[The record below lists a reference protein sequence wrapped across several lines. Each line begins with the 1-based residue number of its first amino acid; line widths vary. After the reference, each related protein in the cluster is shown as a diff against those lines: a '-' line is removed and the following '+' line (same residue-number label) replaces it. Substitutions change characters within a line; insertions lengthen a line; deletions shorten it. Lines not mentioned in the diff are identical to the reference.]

1 MAARVSS
8 SSKMTKLDG
17 MPMRPASRRRIRTA
31 VAWNVPTHIFEAR
44 SPTSASTRE
53 RISRAALLVNVT
65 ASRRS
70 GQTRRVA
77 MRWAIRTVST
87 RVLPLPAPAKI
98 RRGPSPCVTASFCC
112 GLRCPSR
119 ASVSAW
125 RDSPESTGNRVYRWV
140 EVPEAGAKLTAGMAQ
155 ETDFHIRDH
164 LLYEVARDLSSSLE
178 LREVLGKV
186 MDRVINLMQASR
198 GFIVLV
204 DPVTNEMSV
213 EMAGGETDEEKS
225 KRFLGSKSVIDQV
238 VRTGRAVVST
248 DASLDDRFKGQ
259 QSVILQNL
267 RSIIAVPLVTKGKV
281 IGAVYVDNP
290 FRAAIFEEKDK
301 EFLQAI
307 ADLAAMAID
316 NARHYERSETL
327 RQLFELHVNKQVTD
341 YVLART
347 DSKRPFLSGE
357 RREVTIL
364 NSDIAG
370 FSRMSQLLDARELVR
385 FLNDYFRRMIDV
397 VLAHG
402 GNIDK
407 FQGDGMLVCF
417 GAPNPMQDHALQG
430 LMAARSMVH
439 EVQRL
444 NEELAVSGYPP
455 IAVGIGLDTGDV
467 IAGHVGSEK
476 RLEFTLIGVAVNNAA
491 YLSKV
496 RPAKVLMSESTR
508 YHVPEGMRVAPSAPM
523 LLKGAHEPQPIFELE
538 A

>member
-1 MAARVSS
+1 VALAR
-8 SSKMTKLDG
+8 
-17 MPMRPASRRRIRTA
+17 
-31 VAWNVPTHIFEAR
+31 EAD
-44 SPTSASTRE
+44 
-53 RISRAALLVNVT
+53 L
-65 ASRRS
+65 
-70 GQTRRVA
+70 G
-77 MRWAIRTVST
+77 
-87 RVLPLPAPAKI
+87 
-98 RRGPSPCVTASFCC
+98 
-112 GLRCPSR
+112 
-119 ASVSAW
+119 
-125 RDSPESTGNRVYRWV
+125 
-140 EVPEAGAKLTAGMAQ
+140 
-155 ETDFHIRDH
+155 IRDH
-164 LLYEVARDLSSSLE
+164 LLYELARDLSSSLE
-178 LREVLGKV
+178 LDVVLRKV
-186 MDRVINLMQASR
+186 MDRTITLMRASR

-204 DPVTNEMSV
+204 DPATGRLSVQMSN
-213 EMAGGETDEEKS
+213 GEADAEKA
-225 KRFLGSKSVIDQV
+225 RQFLGSKTVIEHV
-238 VRTGRAVVST
+238 VQTGQAVVTT
-248 DASLDDRFKGQ
+248 DASLDDRFKGH
-259 QSVILQNL
+259 QSVIMQNL

-307 ADLAAMAID
+307 SDLAAMAID

-357 RREVTIL
+357 RRQVTIL

-370 FSRMSQLLDARELVR
+370 FSRMSQRLDARDLVR

-397 VLAHG
+397 VLLHG

-417 GAPNPMQDHALQG
+417 GAPNPMQDHALQA
-430 LMAARSMVH
+430 LMAARAMVH
-439 EVQRL
+439 EVDRL
-444 NEELAVSGYPP
+444 NLELVAAGGPEIS
-455 IAVGIGLDTGDV
+455 VGIGLDTGDV

-491 YLSKV
+491 YLSKI

-508 YHVPEGMRVAPSAPM
+508 IHVPNGMRVAPSAPI
-523 LLKGAHEPQPIFELE
+523 LLKGAHEPQSIFELE

>member
-204 DPVTNEMSV
+204 DPVTNE
-213 EMAGGETDEEKS
+213 KS

-307 ADLAAMAID
+307 ADLAAIAID
-316 NARHYERSETL
+316 NARQYEHSEFL
-327 RQLFELHVNKQVTD
+327 RHLFEGYVNKQVTD
-341 YVLART
+341 YVLERSAPGT
-347 DSKRPFLSGE
+347 VFLPGE
-357 RREVTIL
+357 RRLVTIL
-364 NSDIAG
+364 TSDIAG
-370 FSRMSQLLDARELVR
+370 FSTLSQRMPAQDLLT
-385 FLNDYFRRMIDV
+385 FLNKYFGRMIDI
-397 VLAHG
+397 VLDYG

-407 FQGDGMLVCF
+407 FQGDGMLVVF
-417 GAPNPMQDHALQG
+417 GAPNPLDDHAERAYG
-430 LMAARSMVH
+430 AAQSMVT
-439 EVQRL
+439 EVNQL
-444 NEELAVSGYPP
+444 NQELASEGLPT
-455 IAVGIGLDTGDV
+455 IAIGIGLDTGEV
-467 IAGHVGSEK
+467 IAGHVGSDK
-476 RLEFTLIGVAVNNAA
+476 RLEFTLIGVPVNNSY

-496 RPAKVLMSESTR
+496 RPPRVLMSEATR
-508 YHVPEGMRVAPSAPM
+508 DALQNKVSVINYEPI
-523 LLKGAHEPQPIFELE
+523 LFKGASEKQPIFQLE
-538 A
+538 IVEVTTES